1 MERSTAREQGV
12 LDGFRTDVEGIRGV
26 AVALVVLFHA
36 SAVPAGG
43 YVGVDVFFVVSGFL
57 ITGVLL
63 REAERRG
70 SISIGAFYARRV
82 RRLVPAAVVV
92 LVSTAAVA
100 GVVWYLPR
108 ASAVWV
114 DALASLLSVQNVHL
128 VAEGS
133 DYLRASSAPSPLQHF
148 WSLSVEEQFYAVWPL
163 VLVVAFAAVGRRWE
177 KRAIVVGCA
186 VLLVA
191 VSSAWAVS
199 SADTRPAAS
208 YFDPAVRSWELGA
221 GAILAAV
228 PSPSRWLRARS
239 GEAVFAVGSAAVLVS
254 AFVLDGTAAFPWPW
268 ALLPVI
274 GTLCMLAAGD
284 RAVLAAPLRS
294 VPLRFLG
301 RISYSLYLWHL
312 PVLVFAASVVGEHP
326 AVAVG
331 AVGAALVLAVL
342 TERFVERPFRRPA
355 PRRRRSPG
363 LRSGLRGAPL
373 RGGPLRGVL
382 GGALVAAVIAGAAG
396 AQYVGPPI
404 TRDPAVLAQALG
416 EPVDRPS
423 EASPIAAPDLPEL
436 IERGVDEERWPADLA
451 PALDAA
457 TASAFVPAILP
468 GGCLNDLDPDSLAR
482 PATCTW
488 GDPSA
493 ARTAV
498 VVGDSIAL
506 SWLPAIVAALG
517 DDWQVRATG
526 FAACSMIATP
536 GQTSVAPDHVSRCAA
551 ARNVMQEFV
560 DGAGAS
566 LVLTSAAE
574 GSFSATDGDDD
585 ARARSWR
592 AAATNAF
599 AALATPGRQLVV
611 IGAPPNGTPVDACA
625 TRFNGP
631 SDCVVEIARDAR
643 SKDAAERLAVGR
655 VVSDGD
661 AAAHVPVARWFC
673 DEAGRCPPVIDGSLV
688 RIDSA
693 HLSSTMSGRLS
704 EALSAALTPIL

>member
-1 MERSTAREQGV
+1 MKRLTAREQGV

-26 AVALVVLFHA
+26 AVALVVLFHT
-36 SAVPAGG
+36 SAIPAGG

-63 REAERRG
+63 REAERHG

-108 ASAVWV
+108 ASAVWI
-114 DALASLLSVQNVHL
+114 DALASLLSVQNVRL
-128 VAEGS
+128 VVEGS

-163 VLVVAFAAVGRRWE
+163 VLVVAFAAFGRRWE

-191 VSSAWAVS
+191 VSSAWAVF
-199 SADTRPAAS
+199 SADTRPTAS

-221 GAILAAV
+221 GALLAAV
-228 PSPSRWLRARS
+228 PSSSRWLRGRA

-268 ALLPVI
+268 ALPPVV

-301 RISYSLYLWHL
+301 KISYSLYLWHL
-312 PVLVFAASVVGEHP
+312 PVLVFAASVFGEHP
-326 AVAVG
+326 VVAVG

-342 TERFVERPFRRPA
+342 TERYVERPFRRPA
-355 PRRRRSPG
+355 PRRRRSRG
-363 LRSGLRGAPL
+363 LRSGLL
-373 RGGPLRGVL
+373 RSGSLRGVL
-382 GGALVAAVIAGAAG
+382 GGALVAAVIAGAAV

-416 EPVDRPS
+416 GQADRPS
-423 EASPIAAPDLPEL
+423 EVSPIAAPDLAEW
-436 IERGVDEERWPADLA
+436 IERGVDEEQWPADLA

-468 GGCLNDLDPDSLAR
+468 GGCLNDLDPESLAR

-526 FAACSMIATP
+526 FAACSMITTP

-599 AALATPGRQLVV
+599 AALATPERQLVV

-625 TRFNGP
+625 TRFSGP

-643 SKDAAERLAVGR
+643 SKDAAELLAVGR

-661 AAAHVPVARWFC
+661 AAAHVSVARWFC
-673 DEAGRCPPVIDGSLV
+673 DEAGRCPPAIDGSLV